1 MMMYRLF
8 KWYKFQE
15 GMIMDLHLTNKL
27 ALITGSTKGIG
38 KAIAIEMAR
47 EGTNVIINGRKE
59 SEVESIVAE
68 IKRDFPNTSPLG
80 VAADLSIKDDR
91 EKLFD
96 SIPKVDILVNN
107 MGIFQPMNYFDI
119 DDKTW
124 DKFFKVNVLAGN
136 SLAKF
141 YLPKMLDQDFGRIIF
156 IASEE
161 AVMPSGEMPQYS
173 MTKSMNLSLAK
184 SLSKLTIDT
193 HVTVNTIMPGSTLTE
208 GVQTMLN
215 EMYQDSGLP
224 KDKWEKDFM
233 KNHRSRSQIQR
244 LIRPEEIGRFTAFV
258 ASPDSSSFSGEA
270 LRVDGGL
277 VPTIF

>member
-1 MMMYRLF
+1 
-8 KWYKFQE
+8 
-15 GMIMDLHLTNKL
+15 MDLHLINKT

-47 EGTNVIINGRKE
+47 EGTNVIINGRKQP
-59 SEVESIVAE
+59 EVDELV
-68 IKRDFPNTSPLG
+68 IKIKHDFPETSPRG
-80 VAADLSIKDDR
+80 VAADLANEDDR
-91 EKLFD
+91 EKLFKLV
-96 SIPKVDILVNN
+96 SKVDILVNN
-107 MGIFQPMNYFDI
+107 MGIFKPMDYYDI
-119 DDKTW
+119 DDATW
-124 DKFFKVNVLAGN
+124 ERFFRINVLVGN

-141 YLPKMLDQDFGRIIF
+141 YLPKMLEQDFGRIIF

-184 SLSKLTIDT
+184 SLSKLTVDT

-208 GVQTMLN
+208 GVQTMLD
-215 EMYQDSGLP
+215 EMYKDSGLP

-258 ASPDSSSFSGEA
+258 ASPDASSFSGEA
-270 LRVDGGL
+270 LRLDGGL